1 MDIQDEDRQSG
12 RLGIFPRF
20 HLVPE
25 DDAHELSKLAT
36 TFRLAIFRNDAGAS
50 KVLIDLFVEVIPVS
64 NDDERLVSSYFSK
77 NLLRKERH
85 GKALAA
91 SLRVPE
97 DTEFP
102 LV

>member
-1 MDIQDEDRQSG
+1 MGELLDERKNEAT
-12 RLGIFPRF
+12 IFGQQ
-20 HLVPE
+20 L
-25 DDAHELSKLAT
+25 AKLAT
-36 TFRLAIFRNDAGAS
+36 TFRLAILGHDTGAS

-64 NDDERLVSSYFSK
+64 NDDERPVSRYFAK

-97 DTEFP
+97 DHEFP

>member
-1 MDIQDEDRQSG
+1 MGELLDERKNEAM
-12 RLGIFPRF
+12 IFGQQ
-20 HLVPE
+20 
-25 DDAHELSKLAT
+25 LSKLAT
-36 TFRLAIFRNDAGAS
+36 IFRLAIFRNDAGAS
-50 KVLIDLFVEVIPVS
+50 KVLIDLFIEIVPVS
-64 NDDERLVSSYFSK
+64 NDDERPVSRYFAK

-102 LV
+102 LVLT